1 MPLIKPSLRMVPRRS
16 ALLALLVLGGCS
28 ITGVLSAT
36 TPGAGGALR
45 DIAYAAGSRHRL
57 DLYRPSRRAD
67 PAPVVVFFY
76 GGSWQMGDKAD
87 YAFVGKA
94 LAAKGFLT
102 VIPDY
107 RIYPEVRYPDFL
119 RDGAEAVRWARDN
132 AGRYG
137 GDPKQ
142 LFLMGHSAGAYNAVT
157 LTVDERWLAEAGVD
171 APREVRGTV
180 GISGPYDFLP
190 LRDPTLMTIF
200 GPEATRP
207 RTQPVAYV
215 DGKEPPL
222 LLLHGLKDTTVYPR
236 NAERLAAR
244 VREHG
249 GRVEVKFYKGLNH
262 TAAIGAVAAP
272 LRFLAPVLDD
282 AVRFMRARGSEP
294 PVAR

>member
-1 MPLIKPSLRMVPRRS
+1 M
-16 ALLALLVLGGCS
+16 ALLALLGLGGCS

-45 DIAYAAGSRHRL
+45 DISYAAGPRHTL
-57 DLYRPSRRAD
+57 DIYRPARRAE

-76 GGSWQMGDKAD
+76 GGTWQMGDKAD

-94 LAAKGFLT
+94 LAAKGFLA

-107 RIYPEVRYPDFL
+107 RLYPEVRYPEFL
-119 RDGAEAVRWARDN
+119 RDGAQAVRWARDN
-132 AGRYG
+132 ASRYG
-137 GDPKQ
+137 GDPRR
-142 LFLMGHSAGAYNAVT
+142 LFLMGHSAGAYNAVM
-157 LTVDERWLAEAGVD
+157 LTVDERWLAQAGVD
-171 APREVRGTV
+171 ARRELRGTV

-190 LRDPTLMTIF
+190 LSDPTLMTIF

-236 NAERLAAR
+236 NTERLAAR
-244 VREHG
+244 VSEQG
-249 GRVEVKFYKGLNH
+249 GRAEARFYKGLNH
-262 TAAIGAVAAP
+262 TGAIGAVAAP
-272 LRFLAPVLDD
+272 LRFLAPVLEDS
-282 AVRFMRARGSEP
+282 VRFMERQGAAPAG
-294 PVAR
+294 